1 MPSPQH
7 CKISFLVFRN
17 QLMQKIKIT
26 LTLDVW
32 QEHEA
37 RGFVLVA
44 KLNGNFSIDNCSTV
58 DYVKK
63 CGR

>member
-1 MPSPQH
+1 
-7 CKISFLVFRN
+7 
-17 QLMQKIKIT
+17 MQKIKIT

-44 KLNGNFSIDNCSTV
+44 KLNGNFSIGNCSTV
-58 DYVKK
+58 AYVKK